1 MPNEYKEAWSNLSST
16 RKNEIVAES
25 TRYNLSTEYQINNFW
40 QTRDFRNK
48 QVQVERI
55 NESKAAV
62 TEDATS
68 YKVSDNFLESFQGQL
83 QSRFA
88 KYTKK

>member
-1 MPNEYKEAWSNLSST
+1 MPNEYKAAWSNLST
-16 RKNEIVAES
+16 ARKNEIVAES
-25 TRYNLSTEYQINNFW
+25 TRYNLSTEYLINNFW
-40 QTRDFRNK
+40 QSRDLRNK

-55 NESKAAV
+55 NESKTAV
-62 TEDATS
+62 TEE
-68 YKVSDNFLESFQGQL
+68 VSNYRVSNGFLEGFQGEL